1 MFFFL
6 FEFICFNFFMY
17 FIDDEKI
24 VFSLLWL
31 YYGFE
36 YITSCDIFETI
47 ILNLNNKKT
56 IVSMYKLKRL
66 DPITILIFYEK
77 FKA

>member
-1 MFFFL
+1 MAFFL
-6 FEFICFNFFMY
+6 CEFICFNFFLY

-24 VFSLLWL
+24 FVYFTC
-31 YYGFE
+31 Y
-36 YITSCDIFETI
+36 IFETI
-47 ILNLNNKKT
+47 ILNLNIKKT